1 MILEAAGGGILSAR
15 AAMTVRFPLLLC
27 LLCAAAPARAECARE
42 DVQFYLDKGFTNE
55 QVTKLCAPAAGA
67 ARPEA
72 GRYQAYADEYVD
84 RKDEEYTT
92 RMRVEREVFLRNS
105 IEATDIRVDGGRL
118 YFIRENCVSEG
129 VEKDRAFGLKA
140 CPEVQFRIRLAGLE
154 VHEKEYKRRFLFGLP
169 LIQVTGEIERRALPG
184 GFDHIPNEYNRK
196 LLRAKL
202 ERGPTTKIPLRRG
215 VDFHFA
221 RTALQDI
228 VDFETR
234 RAARRAEEA
243 DGPAADE
250 PLAGVGE
257 LLN

>member
-1 MILEAAGGGILSAR
+1 
-15 AAMTVRFPLLLC
+15 MTVRFPLLSC
-27 LLCAAAPARAECARE
+27 LLCVAAQAQAECARE
-42 DVQFYLDKGFTNE
+42 DVQFYLDKGFTQE
-55 QVTKLCAPAAGA
+55 QVTKLCAPAAA
-67 ARPEA
+67 APARPA
-72 GRYQAYADEYVD
+72 AKRYRAYADEYVD
-84 RKDEEYTT
+84 REDTEYTA
-92 RMRVEREVFLRNS
+92 RLRIEREVFLRNS
-105 IEATDIRVDGGRL
+105 IEATDIRVNDGHL
-118 YFIRENCVSEG
+118 HYTRENCVSEG

-140 CPEVQFRIRLAGLE
+140 CPEVQFRIRLAELE
-154 VHEKEYKRRFLFGLP
+154 IDAEEHKRRFLFGLP
-169 LIQVTGEIERRALPG
+169 LIRVTGRIERRALPG

-234 RAARRAEEA
+234 RAERRAKEPG
-243 DGPAADE
+243 GPAADD
-250 PLAGVGE
+250 PLAGVDE

>member
-1 MILEAAGGGILSAR
+1 
-15 AAMTVRFPLLLC
+15 MTVRFPFLLC
-27 LLCAAAPARAECARE
+27 LLCAAAQARAECARE

-55 QVTKLCAPAAGA
+55 QVTKLCAAAGGA
-67 ARPEA
+67 PARPEA
-72 GRYQAYADEYVD
+72 GRYRAYTDEYVD
-84 RKDEEYTT
+84 RKDEEYTA
-92 RMRVEREVFLRNS
+92 RLRIEREVFLRNS
-105 IEATDIRVDGGRL
+105 IEATDIRVDGGSL
-118 YFIRENCVSEG
+118 YYIRETCVSEG

-140 CPEVQFRIRLAGLE
+140 CPEVQFRIRLAGLKID
-154 VHEKEYKRRFLFGLP
+154 EKEHKRRFLFGLP
-169 LIQVTGEIERRALPG
+169 LVQVTGEVERRALPG

-234 RAARRAEEA
+234 RAERRAAE
-243 DGPAADE
+243 DGGPAADD
-250 PLAGVGE
+250 PLAGVDE

>member
-1 MILEAAGGGILSAR
+1 MTAR
-15 AAMTVRFPLLLC
+15 LPLLLC
-27 LLCAAAPARAECARE
+27 LLCAAAQARAECARE
-42 DVQFYLDKGFTNE
+42 DVQFYLDKGFTQE

-72 GRYQAYADEYVD
+72 GRYRAYTEEYVD
-84 RKDEEYTT
+84 REDEEYTA
-92 RMRVEREVFLRNS
+92 RMRVEREVFLRNA

-118 YFIRENCVSEG
+118 HYTRENCVSEG

-140 CPEVQFRIRLAGLE
+140 CPEVQFRIRLAGLSID
-154 VHEKEYKRRFLFGLP
+154 EKEYKRRFLFGLP
-169 LIQVTGEIERRALPG
+169 LIQVTGEIERSALPG

-234 RAARRAEEA
+234 RAERRAEEPGGQTA
-243 DGPAADE
+243 DDPF
-250 PLAGVGE
+250 AGVGE